1 MPETGITKHYSRL
14 NAVLCEKKGKTDAC
28 SQLHQDGEQNI
39 NSLILLRTLLYE
51 EFLDESERGVHV
63 SFEGITNE
71 DEQPII
77 LKEIILE
84 PKAIHINTAQHSFQ
98 LDLSKIEKS
107 EIQEMR
113 ELLIKQNYDNSFSV
127 KGM

>member
-1 MPETGITKHYSRL
+1 MHVVNFINLEEDEKDIIVSF
-14 NAVLCEKKGKTDAC
+14 AV
-28 SQLHQDGEQNI
+28 SDGEQNI
-39 NSLILLRTLLYE
+39 KSLILLRTLLYE

-84 PKAIHINTAQHSFQ
+84 PKAIHINTVQHRFQ

-107 EIQEMR
+107 EIQETR
-113 ELLIKQNYDNSFSV
+113 ELLRKQNYDNSFSI